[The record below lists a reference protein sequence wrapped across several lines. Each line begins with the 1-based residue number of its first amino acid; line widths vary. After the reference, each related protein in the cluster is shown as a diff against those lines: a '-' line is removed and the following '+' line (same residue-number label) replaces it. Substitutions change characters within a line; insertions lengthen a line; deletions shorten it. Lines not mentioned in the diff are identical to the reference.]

1 MTTKAWN
8 LALCGRNSNWS
19 ALSTISSCGHCTS
32 VMLSRRLI
40 SPGDPARVSYFLQHF
55 SFLILCM
62 YHVGTWGHH
71 NRVFLYGI
79 FSRHCG
85 CVLLLTFHKCEE
97 FLSRKCLSYTT
108 AGRWGSVF
116 EEHDLLTDVCSPAH
130 ADAIG
135 MRHVRWENPSVP
147 SSRTKFSLPHD
158 CFTPHVFPTSVGASG
173 KGLVQS
179 LFQCLGLTSRTEMKY
194 IKTQEETAETHG
206 SVTSFIP
213 TRLVGGFL
221 FLFLNL
227 CVCLSASRHV
237 SKCAFWGQL
246 WRAGPLWDPESECRP
261 SDLCSKYLCLLK
273 LTCFRLDILQT

>member
-1 MTTKAWN
+1 
-8 LALCGRNSNWS
+8 
-19 ALSTISSCGHCTS
+19 
-32 VMLSRRLI
+32 
-40 SPGDPARVSYFLQHF
+40 
-55 SFLILCM
+55 M
-62 YHVGTWGHH
+62 YHVGTWGHAQQGIPAWNFLKTLWVRPTFNISQMWRVPKQEVSFLH
-71 NRVFLYGI
+71 NCREVRV
-79 FSRHCG
+79 R
-85 CVLLLTFHKCEE
+85 
-97 FLSRKCLSYTT
+97 
-108 AGRWGSVF
+108 VF

-135 MRHVRWENPSVP
+135 MRHVRWENPRVP

-213 TRLVGGFL
+213 TRLVGGFV
-221 FLFLNL
+221 FFIFKI
-227 CVCLSASRHV
+227 CVSVCLQADMCQNVHFEVR
-237 SKCAFWGQL
+237 GQL

-273 LTCFRLDILQT
+273 LTCFRLDVLQT